1 MPNKI
6 EEEKLPGIFLS
17 LRKIRPLYDGLSW
30 VLLLICKLFL
40 IADIV
45 LTCLSVL
52 TRYVSFISFGSW
64 TEEMVLTCMA
74 YMAVLSAALAIRKK
88 AHIRMTAFDRYLPE
102 KVLKVLDLIADLA
115 VFALGVI
122 MLVYGWQFASTLGS
136 MGTYVSIPS
145 LSKFWQ
151 YFPIPLAGFFMI
163 VFELECLVED
173 LEAFWKKGY
182 GEEATA

>member
-1 MPNKI
+1 M
-6 EEEKLPGIFLS
+6 PGIFIA

-30 VLLLICKLFL
+30 ILLLICKLFL
-40 IADIV
+40 IADVI
-45 LTCLSVL
+45 LTSLAVL
-52 TRYVSFISFGSW
+52 TRYVSFISFGAW

-88 AHIRMTAFDRYLPE
+88 GHIRMTAFDRFLPE
-102 KVLKVLDLIADLA
+102 KLLKVLDVIADVA
-115 VFALGVI
+115 VLILGIV

-151 YFPIPLAGFFMI
+151 YFPIPLAGLFMI
-163 VFELECLVED
+163 IFELERIVED

-182 GEEATA
+182 GEEATE